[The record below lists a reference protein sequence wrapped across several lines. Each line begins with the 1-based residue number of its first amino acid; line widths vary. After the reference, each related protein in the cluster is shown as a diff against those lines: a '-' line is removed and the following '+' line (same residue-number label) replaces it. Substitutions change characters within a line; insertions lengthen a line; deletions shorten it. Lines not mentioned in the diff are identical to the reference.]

1 MATTYTLISS
11 VTVGSGGAQYIDFT
25 SIPSTYTDLVI
36 KASIRNNGSFNDG
49 TSINFNGDTSNNT
62 GKRMYGSGSS
72 VATDSGRF
80 AINNSTGS
88 TADTFTNMEFYIP
101 NYTSSNYKSWSAD
114 SAMENNGTT
123 AYFTIVAGLW
133 SSAAAITS
141 IRLLNEGGS
150 TSNLQYTT
158 AYLYGISNA

>member
-1 MATTYTLISS
+1 MANTYTLISS

-25 SIPSTYTDLVI
+25 SIPATYTDLLI

-49 TSINFNGDTSNNT
+49 TTIYFNSDTSNNT
-62 GKRMYGSGSS
+62 GKRFYGNGASVSS
-72 VATDSGRF
+72 DSGRF

-88 TADTFTNMEFYIP
+88 TDNTFTNMEFYVP
-101 NYTSSNYKSWSAD
+101 NYALSNYKSWTAD

-123 AYFTIVAGLW
+123 AYWTVVAGLW
-133 SSAAAITS
+133 SSTAAITS
-141 IRLLNEGGS
+141 VRLQNEGGS

-158 AYLYGISNA
+158 AYLYGISKA